1 MAFLSAI
8 LALCLC
14 LWSFNALAAAVTTSA
29 PAQPAPGAPATVN
42 DYYVVTL
49 VASPE
54 PLSTRKIAAE
64 FPDKT
69 VYMARDDKGMYR
81 VRAGFFTSLPDAA
94 AFKKQIRATYPGA
107 MIVRIESTEYLALSG
122 ARVKVATPAPA
133 PVKPAPVAKAAP
145 VPPLEPKPEY
155 PVAESEPSTEPP
167 TPPATT
173 SLAANDTTTAA
184 PPSPPVITPA
194 AVPPAPTTSPAPAT
208 TAADVSASKITET
221 PSKPVVQP
229 KADAKPLPV
238 KTALAMNNAK
248 PAASGPLPVLPADA
262 SVEQRAAALMKYG
275 RDALTQGD
283 NPAAIRALDQL
294 LQLPPNRLSQEALE
308 LMGVAR
314 ERNGEIELAKE
325 AYDRYLK
332 LYPQGEDADRVRQ
345 RMANVDT
352 ALTRT
357 AETRKP
363 ATETGTIKK
372 GDRDET
378 ETTIFGSL
386 AQSYYHGASQVETT
400 DRTQVTPPSTLSFTD
415 QSSLITNVDLNARF
429 RSQTWDNRVV
439 FRDTNVA
446 NFISGQHSSN
456 RFTSGYLDI
465 KNRPANYSLRAG
477 RQPAS
482 SGGVLNSF
490 DGGMFGYTI
499 APQWRFN
506 AVAGIP
512 VEPGTATNKRFAGFN
527 VDMGTFAEHW
537 GGNVYVIQQNVDGN
551 TVDRRAV
558 GGELRYFDPRQS
570 VYSLI
575 DYDTLFREV
584 NTFLLQGTWQS
595 EARTTYN
602 FMLDHRRAPALQASN
617 ALIGQQSVTTVA
629 QLRETLSD
637 EEIRAQAKKL
647 TPKSDLALVGA
658 SHPFDATWQ
667 FGGDVRVSK
676 ISGTEAAGDQ
686 PATESSGNVYAYSL
700 QAIGSN
706 ILTKRDV
713 SVFSFSYLKGRTFTG
728 QSYSLSNRS
737 VLRDKW
743 TLEPALRYY
752 QQKDNQDISIKRLTP
767 SVRLSY
773 QWKTNITLETE
784 AGVEKSKTESPT
796 QQDDTIRK
804 YYSLGYRWDY

>member
-8 LALCLC
+8 LAFCLC
-14 LWSFNALAAAVTTSA
+14 LWSFNVLAAAVSTSA
-29 PAQPAPGAPATVN
+29 PGRPAPDVRNTVS
-42 DYYVVTL
+42 DYYAVTL

-54 PLSTRKIAAE
+54 PLSTRKITAE
-64 FPDKT
+64 FPDRT
-69 VYMARDDKGMYR
+69 VYMARDDYGVYR
-81 VRAGFFTSLPDAA
+81 VRVGFFTSLPDAA
-94 AFKKQIRATYPGA
+94 AFKNKVRAAYPSA
-107 MIVRIESTEYLALSG
+107 MVVRVAPTEYLALSG

-145 VPPLEPKPEY
+145 VTPPEPKPEY
-155 PVAESEPSTEPP
+155 PAAESEPATEPP
-167 TPPATT
+167 APPATT
-173 SLAANDTTTAA
+173 ALAVNDTAAVA
-184 PPSPPVITPA
+184 PPSPPVVTPA
-194 AVPPAPTTSPAPAT
+194 AVPPAPAI
-208 TAADVSASKITET
+208 TAAEPSASKSTET
-221 PSKPVVQP
+221 LSKPAVRP

-238 KTALAMNNAK
+238 KTVLAKNNPK
-248 PAASGPLPVLPADA
+248 PAAAGPLPVLPADA
-262 SVEQRAAALMKYG
+262 PVEEKAAALMKYG
-275 RDALTQGD
+275 RDALTKGD
-283 NPAAIRALDQL
+283 NSAAIRALDQL
-294 LQLPPNRLSQEALE
+294 LQLPSNRQTQEALE
-308 LMGVAR
+308 LVGVAR

-332 LYPQGEDADRVRQ
+332 LYPQGEDTDRVRQ
-345 RMANVDT
+345 RLANVDT
-352 ALTRT
+352 TLTQT
-357 AETRKP
+357 AETRRTS
-363 ATETGTIKK
+363 TETGRVRKDGK
-372 GDRDET
+372 DET

-386 AQSYYHGASQVETT
+386 AQSYYHGASQIETT
-400 DRTQVTPPSTLSFTD
+400 DRTQVTPPSTLSITD
-415 QSSLITNVDLNARF
+415 QSSLITNIDLNARF

-439 FRDTNVA
+439 FRDTHVA
-446 NFISGQHSSN
+446 NFLAGQKSSN

-465 KNRPANYSLRAG
+465 KNRPSNYSVRAG

-482 SGGVLNSF
+482 TGGVLNSF
-490 DGGMFGYTI
+490 DGALFGYSF

-512 VEPGTATNKRFAGFN
+512 VEPGTHTNKRFAGFN
-527 VDMGTFAEHW
+527 LDMGTFAEHW
-537 GGNVYVIQQNVDGN
+537 GGNVYLMQQNVDGN

-558 GGELRYFDPRQS
+558 GGELRYFDPRKS
-570 VYSLI
+570 VYTLV

-584 NTFLLQGTWQS
+584 NTFLVQGTWQS

-647 TPKSDLALVGA
+647 TPKSDLALVGL
-658 SHPFDATWQ
+658 SHPYDATWQ

-686 PATESSGNVYAYSL
+686 PATEGSGNTYAYTL

-713 SVFSFSYLKGRTFTG
+713 SVFSFSYLKGKTFNG
-728 QSYSLSNRS
+728 QSYSMSNRA

-752 QQKDNQDISIKRLTP
+752 QQDDNLNVSIKRLTP

-784 AGVEKSKTESPT
+784 AGVEKTKTESST
-796 QQDDTIRK
+796 QQDDTLRK